1 MALDPV
7 PWFIGGGAQH
17 SAEAARNL
25 AWTAT
30 NGRTGIATPD
40 DLEVSETS
48 VPSGAVYV
56 STGGGAVSS
65 SYAGASQQSY
75 MIRNPVRET
84 VTVPPNTS
92 SSPVTRYVIAEVS
105 DPQYAGS
112 PPSNVA
118 EGPYT
123 FFRVVSSLSRTHP
136 FIPLAR
142 LRIPGN
148 TSTITNSMITD
159 IRELLSPR
167 RQEFVFARP
176 RVASDDSSQNLL
188 KARIS
193 SGGEFFPGG
202 GGSPNEFQVPV
213 PEWAELMIVEA
224 DWISVRYQG
233 GKSSWGNYWMEY
245 GTEYRSNSW
254 PGFANNKHQ
263 YEFATQD
270 FSWDQAENSATY
282 RTNWRLMDTRTVP
295 NKIKG
300 KNTTFVFK
308 AAVSDS
314 SNAQTGVASMDRVSG
329 LGCRLTFIES
339 PRSNWQGAN

>member
-7 PWFIGGGAQH
+7 PWFVGGGAQH
-17 SAEAARNL
+17 SAESARNL

-30 NGRTGIATPD
+30 QGRTGIATPD
-40 DLEVSETS
+40 DLEVSQTS
-48 VPSGAVYV
+48 TASGAVYIAP
-56 STGGGAVSS
+56 GGAAIESTHV
-65 SYAGASQQSY
+65 GAAQQSY
-75 MIRNPVRET
+75 MIRNPSRYT
-84 VTVPPNTS
+84 LSVPANTS
-92 SSPVTRYVIAEVS
+92 DSAVTRYVIADVV
-105 DPQYAGS
+105 DPQYAGN
-112 PPSNVA
+112 PPANVA

-123 FFRVVSSLSRTHP
+123 FFRVVNSLNVGRP
-136 FIPLAR
+136 FVHLAT

-148 TSTITNSMITD
+148 TSVVTNSMITD
-159 IRELLSPR
+159 ARQLLNPR
-167 RQEFVFARP
+167 RQEYVFARP

-308 AAVSDS
+308 AAVSNS